1 MGSVMTRRTTISY
14 VQQLRNPAS
23 DNYTVEPLELT
34 LSFSSGLFS
43 WLSSQ
48 KQNNMTHAYFGNI
61 GIGVGVLTVY
71 IRIKGCL
78 SLHIKKSDIENI
90 IKDYNPHVLGLGEAN
105 FWHDHDRAD
114 SEQPGY
120 ELHLD
125 SSLDNLELGVARV
138 AVYARKSFKV
148 TRRADVECK
157 NVSAVSLQCGLPHQK
172 SILMCIGY
180 RQWRLMGQPDNTS
193 ASIHQQLSRWLA
205 FLEIWE
211 KALSE
216 NKEVITAL
224 DANLDFLTWRTDDL
238 PKNHRSVKLK
248 SCLKELLAP

>member
-14 VQQLRNPAS
+14 VRQLRNPAS
-23 DNYTVEPLELT
+23 DNYTMEPLELT

-172 SILMCIGY
+172 KYFDVYWLQAVEAYGTT
-180 RQWRLMGQPDNTS
+180 RQHFSVYPSTAFKVVSLFGNMG
-193 ASIHQQLSRWLA
+193 
-205 FLEIWE
+205 
-211 KALSE
+211 
-216 NKEVITAL
+216 
-224 DANLDFLTWRTDDL
+224 
-238 PKNHRSVKLK
+238 K
-248 SCLKELLAP
+248 STFRK